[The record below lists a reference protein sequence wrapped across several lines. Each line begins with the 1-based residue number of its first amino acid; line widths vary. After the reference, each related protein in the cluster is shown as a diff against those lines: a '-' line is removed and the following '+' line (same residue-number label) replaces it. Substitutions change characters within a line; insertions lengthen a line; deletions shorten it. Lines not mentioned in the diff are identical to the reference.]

1 MEFGI
6 ETKGMDEIM
15 KSIDKLTKGIDPQ
28 ELTHWSKRIEKI
40 AKQLCNDKLSDIT
53 LRSHDKELDLSV
65 KDRKS
70 ADCLIK
76 AIETN
81 LPSMPL
87 FMQGVFSKLASDLRE
102 AKFNP

>member
-1 MEFGI
+1 MGI
-6 ETKGMDEIM
+6 DDKGLDEA
-15 KSIDKLTKGIDPQ
+15 KDSLNKLAKGIDPQ
-28 ELTHWSKRIEKI
+28 ELSHWAKRIEKI
-40 AKQLCNDKLSDIT
+40 AKQLCNDRLSDLT

-65 KDRKS
+65 KDRKT

-102 AKFNP
+102 AKFNS